1 MFFGLLRNSKILG
14 SVGGGLAAGGLQ
26 EPGICRNLR
35 CCLEGRMVCGVD
47 VFGCSLLV
55 GLSMRCL
62 GLLGLLV
69 GCRLSSLL
77 LLFLLIWFRLD
88 FTI

>member
-1 MFFGLLRNSKILG
+1 MFFALLSNSKILG

-35 CCLEGRMVCGVD
+35 CCLGGRMVCGVD